1 MDRGP
6 GAPALLGLG
15 DDTCVNCSIKS
26 NAQRHYS
33 SKRSGLACLL
43 VGFVCIAITSGCQM
57 TKADWDEFF
66 GLNNSG
72 DGSGST
78 TKHGITIP
86 SENERDDI
94 IRVVKIINTNPW
106 LKFDPLGS
114 KVDGFRC
121 TLYLSA
127 PVVGESGREG
137 EKGVFGAGT
146 IIVQMFAVE
155 FDKNTKRDVLREIHK
170 WELDRDEAYKYRAK
184 KAEALGW
191 GYGLRLRWP
200 DGLDVAGQKV
210 AFHMSYRRQDGGVI
224 PSSRPTIRRVPVS
237 GV

>member
-1 MDRGP
+1 MDR
-6 GAPALLGLG
+6 
-15 DDTCVNCSIKS
+15 SIPS
-26 NAQRHYS
+26 NTH
-33 SKRSGLACLL
+33 RSGSSSIQNSLALFL
-43 VGFVCIAITSGCQM
+43 VGVLFITASSGCQM

-66 GLNNSG
+66 GMNKADDS
-72 DGSGST
+72 SGST
-78 TKHGITIP
+78 TKNGITIP

-127 PVVGESGREG
+127 PVVGESGRQG

-155 FDKNTKRDVLREIHK
+155 FDKTTKREVLRELHK
-170 WELDRDEAYKYRAK
+170 WDLDRDEAYKYRAK

-210 AFHMSYRRQDGGVI
+210 AFHMSYRRQDGSVI